1 MSPSLSSDC
10 IFCKIASG
18 VIPVTRVYETDEL
31 VCFPDV
37 NPQAPTHLLLIP
49 KKHISSLAHTTSA
62 YDALLGHL
70 LAAAREV
77 ASQKDLAAGYRV
89 VVNTGPDGGQSVD
102 HLHLHILAGR
112 HMTWPP
118 G

>member
-1 MSPSLSSDC
+1 MSHSNSADC

-18 VIPVTRVYETDEL
+18 VIPVTPVYQTDEL
-31 VCFPDV
+31 VCFPDI

-49 KKHISSLAHTTSA
+49 RQHIPSLAATTPA
-62 YDALLGHL
+62 HNALLGRL
-70 LAAAREV
+70 LAAARDI
-77 ASQKDLAAGYRV
+77 AQQRKLDTGYRV
-89 VVNTGPDGGQSVD
+89 VTNIGPDGGQSVD

-112 HMTWPP
+112 PMAWPP